1 MRQDQQQSLSIT
13 TQMVLKI
20 KWDEDILTTAMKNKM
35 KAKRKWEQQQQIK
48 IK

>member
-20 KWDEDILTTAMKNKM
+20 KWDEDILTTTMKNESKE
-35 KAKRKWEQQQQIK
+35 KVGTTAADKK
-48 IK
+48 